1 MAGQA
6 QVVQTKACSLCWS
19 KEDHECDGIPAIS
32 LCEAVLG
39 KCLVCET
46 FDRLNF
52 APIPGL
58 LQCHVSSVERIVQP
72 AAGSPEELKRKLI
85 DELLLLHRKEWNTLT
100 VRELEYEVQ
109 KVQRLQ
115 HRQIAL
121 SEEESKIE
129 PTRSP
134 LGSSE
139 PYHHGECKTSFS
151 TQSGFAK
158 HEQLHSDNQIQKS
171 FACEYCSKGY
181 TSLSALKMH
190 TRTHTLPCK
199 CDVCGKSFSRQ
210 WVLKG
215 HFRTHTGEKPFACTY
230 CSRPFADKSN
240 LRAHLQTQH
249 LQTKKYSCLDCK
261 KTFSRMSLLN
271 KHTDDGCRGLR
282 SRSEECAQTLVGLST
297 SAS

>member
-19 KEDHECDGIPAIS
+19 KEDHECDGLSAIS
-32 LCEAVLG
+32 LCEAVLEN
-39 KCLVCET
+39 CLICET
-46 FDRLNF
+46 FERLNF

-139 PYHHGECKTSFS
+139 PYHRGECK
-151 TQSGFAK
+151 
-158 HEQLHSDNQIQKS
+158 KS

-190 TRTHTLPCK
+190 IRTHTLPCK
-199 CDVCGKSFSRQ
+199 CDVCGKSFSRPWLLQ
-210 WVLKG
+210 G
-215 HFRTHTGEKPFACTY
+215 HVR
-230 CSRPFADKSN
+230 
-240 LRAHLQTQH
+240 
-249 LQTKKYSCLDCK
+249 
-261 KTFSRMSLLN
+261 
-271 KHTDDGCRGLR
+271 
-282 SRSEECAQTLVGLST
+282 
-297 SAS
+297 